1 MPPPPSHPE
10 PTSTHVD
17 LERQVADLRAA
28 HQRLQEA
35 VGRSFLGHEDVVE
48 QLLIAVLADGHVL
61 LEGAPGLGKTTLVKS
76 LAAALD
82 MRFGRIQFTPDLM
95 PADVLGTRLLE
106 EVGGERRFTF
116 ERGPIFCNV
125 LLADEINRATPRTQS
140 ALLEA
145 MQEGQ
150 VTMFGQRHTLEEPFF
165 VMATQNPIEMEGT
178 YPLPEA
184 QLDRFLF
191 KVHLSAPDLAE
202 LKSILAA
209 TTSTDDAAVETVVD
223 RQAFIGFKR
232 VVREVPASSDA
243 IDLVAR
249 LVLATHPTHDSAP
262 ERVRRLV
269 RYGASPRGGQAL
281 LLAAKAR
288 ALIHGRLHV
297 ASEDIEAVARPA
309 LRHRLILGYEA
320 EASGIDTDELVD
332 EAFAAVRRSQG

>member
-1 MPPPPSHPE
+1 MNPTQPSAHQNTE
-10 PTSTHVD
+10 
-17 LERQVADLRAA
+17 QAVADLGATY
-28 HQRLQEA
+28 QRLQEA
-35 VGRSFLGHEDVVE
+35 VGRSFLGHPEIVE
-48 QLLIAVLADGHVL
+48 QLLITLLAGGHVL
-61 LEGAPGLGKTTLVKS
+61 LEGAPGLGKTTLVKG

-106 EVGGERRFTF
+106 ETGGERRFTF

-145 MQEGQ
+145 MQESQ
-150 VTMFGQRHTLEEPFF
+150 VTVFGQEHALEEPFF

-191 KVHLSAPDLAE
+191 KVRLSAPDLAE
-202 LKSILAA
+202 LTSILGA
-209 TTSTDDAAVETVVD
+209 TTGTDQGAAEAVVD
-223 RQAFIGFKR
+223 RQAFASFKQL
-232 VVREVPASSDA
+232 VREVPASSEA
-243 IDLVAR
+243 IELVAR
-249 LVLATHPTHDSAP
+249 LVLATHPSHESAP

-269 RYGASPRGGQAL
+269 RYGASPRGGQAI
-281 LLAAKAR
+281 LLAAKAH

-297 ASEDIEAVARPA
+297 ADQDIEAVAHPA

-320 EASGIDTDELVD
+320 EASGIDADQLVD
-332 EAFAAVRRSQG
+332 DVLDVRRQPR